1 MESNMTG
8 PKQLTEETPE
18 TPRDLDS
25 RDLILASSGD
35 IQTGPGKK
43 ILTEDLP
50 QEEDMV
56 SESGSPSLQILEG

>member
-1 MESNMTG
+1 MTG

-18 TPRDLDS
+18 SPQDLDS

-35 IQTGPGKK
+35 IRTGSDQE

-50 QEEDMV
+50 QELTQEEDED
-56 SESGSPSLQILEG
+56 SSPKILEG